1 MTAFRVGAV
10 VFAAVAVVIAIIFV
24 ALLDGPQST
33 NCDALLVKAA
43 VLDLVKEKSP
53 LPGSTDYELDSIREI
68 GGDGAA
74 GNVTCEAKVF
84 GEFNNVPYSSA
95 PLTYTVTR
103 QSDGQV
109 KVSVKGISGLTFP

>member
-1 MTAFRVGAV
+1 MTAFRGGAV
-10 VFAAVAVVIAIIFV
+10 VFVAVAIVIAIVLV
-24 ALLDGPQST
+24 ALLHAPQST
-33 NCDALLVKAA
+33 NCDGLLVKPT

-53 LPGSTDYELDSIREI
+53 LPGNTDYELGSIHEI

-103 QSDGQV
+103 QNDGQV
-109 KVSVKGISGLTFP
+109 MVSVKGISGLTFP